1 MELLE
6 QLIEFTANG
15 GNYVKPET
23 TEAPAT
29 EVIIK
34 QKPQPTRNYDADIEA
49 LSVFYQ
55 FEPGTTITI
64 ELQDLLLIC
73 ERDRKRKDAYQGLIR
88 ELSKRGVTLII
99 KSRKTK

>member
-49 LSVFYQ
+49 LSVFYSLD
-55 FEPGTTITI
+55 PGSEVVIQ
-64 ELQDLLLIC
+64 LQEILILC
-73 ERDRKRKDAYQGLIR
+73 PRERQRADAFQGLIR

>member
-15 GNYVKPET
+15 GNYVKSEMS
-23 TEAPAT
+23 EAPAT

-34 QKPQPTRNYDADIEA
+34 QKSQPTRNYDADIEA
-49 LSVFYQ
+49 LSVFYSLD
-55 FEPGTTITI
+55 PGSEI
-64 ELQDLLLIC
+64 EIQLQEILILC
-73 ERDRKRKDAYQGLIR
+73 PRERQRADAFQGLIR

>member
-29 EVIIK
+29 E
-34 QKPQPTRNYDADIEA
+34 AAE
-49 LSVFYQ
+49 
-55 FEPGTTITI
+55 
-64 ELQDLLLIC
+64 
-73 ERDRKRKDAYQGLIR
+73 
-88 ELSKRGVTLII
+88 
-99 KSRKTK
+99 